1 MSHRAWRGLPGCPPS
16 PARVARMTTIPP
28 SPAARTGGSVRLS
41 EWSTR
46 TRNTTAGG
54 SIAAT
59 VEKCFAARFRVV
71 GRTWTLSDMLGRQ
84 SSGSASPGKE
94 YGRGWVDG
102 SSPGAAAGSRKEARS
117 IGTARACR
125 LASTSRCRKSAPCDL
140 VLPLDDLDLSDY
152 KSKMGRFCR
161 GGQGA
166 PAARITAL
174 RHRAHRLR
182 LPAPSP
188 LALR

>member
-1 MSHRAWRGLPGCPPS
+1 M
-16 PARVARMTTIPP
+16 
-28 SPAARTGGSVRLS
+28 S

-117 IGTARACR
+117 IGTAGLSSGVHEVDAEV
-125 LASTSRCRKSAPCDL
+125 RCL
-140 VLPLDDLDLSDY
+140 FLPLW
-152 KSKMGRFCR
+152 
-161 GGQGA
+161 
-166 PAARITAL
+166 I
-174 RHRAHRLR
+174 
-182 LPAPSP
+182 
-188 LALR
+188 